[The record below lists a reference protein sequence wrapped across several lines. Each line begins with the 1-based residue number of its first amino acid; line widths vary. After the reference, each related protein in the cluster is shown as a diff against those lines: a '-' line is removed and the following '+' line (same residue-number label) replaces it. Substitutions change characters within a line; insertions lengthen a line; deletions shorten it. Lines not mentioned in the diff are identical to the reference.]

1 MTRNRC
7 VFLSFNV
14 SRVLPDM
21 TSHPLFQLKAV
32 NTCTSQW
39 ASHQDVVKMLLDTRL
54 IVLLCSCV
62 VWVSPS
68 VNAAPHKRRVDRSV
82 CVRLCWPM
90 AVIQIVCSVVSYII
104 LKLIYQLQL
113 SWYTNRQNTEIT
125 FYKPSFVVGDILYL
139 DLGCIT
145 WSPVDYY
152 DNVHLI
158 KLWRLKT

>member
-1 MTRNRC
+1 
-7 VFLSFNV
+7 
-14 SRVLPDM
+14 
-21 TSHPLFQLKAV
+21 
-32 NTCTSQW
+32 
-39 ASHQDVVKMLLDTRL
+39 
-54 IVLLCSCV
+54 
-62 VWVSPS
+62 
-68 VNAAPHKRRVDRSV
+68 
-82 CVRLCWPM
+82 M

-125 FYKPSFVVGDILYL
+125 FYKPPFVVGDILYL

-158 KLWRLKT
+158 KL